1 MSQAT
6 HRHTAHEHEH
16 EFEAARGLPEA
27 LPDGERIVW
36 QGAPTWTTLAR
47 SAFHVRKLSFYFA
60 ALVALRIGSAV
71 MSDESASAMLVAAA
85 MAVLVA
91 GVGIG
96 LVTLLAWLSART
108 TLYTI
113 TNRRVI
119 MRVGIVLTVTFNL
132 PFKRIE
138 AADLHALPAGH
149 GDIALTLDPATR
161 IAYPHLW
168 PHARPWKVARTQP
181 SLRSIPDAQ
190 GVAQL
195 LTQAWR
201 AETGAAVV
209 ELPQARPSRAPASPQ
224 SPALEPL
231 DVAQAA

>member
-6 HRHTAHEHEH
+6 HRHTTHEHEH
-16 EFEAARGLPEA
+16 EFEAAAGLPEP
-27 LPDGERIVW
+27 LPEGEHIVW

-47 SAFHVRKLSFYFA
+47 RAFHLRKLAFYFA
-60 ALVALRIGSAV
+60 ALVALRIGSSLV
-71 MSDESASAMLVAAA
+71 SDEGLVATATAA
-85 MAVLVA
+85 GTALLVA

-96 LVTLLAWLSART
+96 LVTLLSWLSAKT
-108 TLYTI
+108 TLYTL

-132 PFKRIE
+132 PLKRIE
-138 AADLHALPAGH
+138 SADLHAFPDGH
-149 GDIALTLDPATR
+149 GDIALTLDPLTR

-190 GVAQL
+190 DVARL
-195 LTQAWR
+195 LTQTWR
-201 AETGAAVV
+201 TETGAAVV
-209 ELPQARPSRAPASPQ
+209 DLPQPRASSRAPSPVH
-224 SPALEPL
+224 EPMN
-231 DVAQAA
+231 VAQAA